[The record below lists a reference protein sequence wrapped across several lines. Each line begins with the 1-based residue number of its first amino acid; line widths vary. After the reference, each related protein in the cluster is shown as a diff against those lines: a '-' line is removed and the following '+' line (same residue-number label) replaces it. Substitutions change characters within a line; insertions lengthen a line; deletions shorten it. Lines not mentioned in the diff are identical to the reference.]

1 MSSPPNRIII
11 IDNLIVGY
19 KEPFNWQ
26 ASYYY
31 AGSGKG
37 FPVKVIQ
44 EVLFLDD
51 YPIINNTGFSALKL
65 TTIKSLTSYIAISR
79 RAVVSREA
87 KN

>member
-1 MSSPPNRIII
+1 MKDEQPAKQN
-11 IDNLIVGY
+11 IDNVIVRY

-31 AGSGKG
+31 TGSGKG

-51 YPIINNTGFSALKL
+51 YLIVNNTRFSALKL
-65 TTIKSLTSYIAISR
+65 TTITSYIAI
-79 RAVVSREA
+79 
-87 KN
+87 